1 MHSFRRDDDDGDDN
15 NGDDRDDVDNDDDD
29 SEDDS
34 DCGGDNLEGQAA
46 IVSKKSRLPRQNASW
61 EALF

>member
-1 MHSFRRDDDDGDDN
+1 MPAEGRLWPSD
-15 NGDDRDDVDNDDDD
+15 DNDDDSD
-29 SEDDS
+29 DDS
-34 DCGGDNLEGQAA
+34 DGGGDNLEGQAA

>member
-1 MHSFRRDDDDGDDN
+1 MHSLKRDGDDGDDN
-15 NGDDRDDVDNDDDD
+15 NGDDRNDEDNDDY

>member
-1 MHSFRRDDDDGDDN
+1 MHSLKRDDDNGDDN
-15 NGDDRDDVDNDDDD
+15 NGDDRDEVDNDDD

-34 DCGGDNLEGQAA
+34 NVGGDDLEGQAA

>member
-1 MHSFRRDDDDGDDN
+1 MHSLRWDDDDGDDN
-15 NGDDRDDVDNDDDD
+15 NGDDRDDVDNY
-29 SEDDS
+29 DDS
-34 DCGGDNLEGQAA
+34 DGGGDNLEGQAA

>member
-1 MHSFRRDDDDGDDN
+1 MHTLKRDGDDGDDN
-15 NGDDRDDVDNDDDD
+15 NGDDRDDVDNDDD

>member
-1 MHSFRRDDDDGDDN
+1 MHSLRWDDDDGDDN
-15 NGDDRDDVDNDDDD
+15 NGDDRDDVDNDDD
-29 SEDDS
+29 S
-34 DCGGDNLEGQAA
+34 DGGGDNLEGQAA